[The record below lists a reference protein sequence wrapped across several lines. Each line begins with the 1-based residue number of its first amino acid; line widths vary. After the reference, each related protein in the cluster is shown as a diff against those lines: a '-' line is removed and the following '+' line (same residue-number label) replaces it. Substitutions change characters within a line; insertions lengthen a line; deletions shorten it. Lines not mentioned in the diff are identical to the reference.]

1 MTPTVTP
8 TADPTRK
15 PTVMPTS
22 KLHLIMLTTE
32 KKLRE
37 TSVKVGMFAALV
49 LLLPLVAWG
58 AYRLLKWRREKEN
71 LLGHV
76 GLTYREQPTFNA
88 LTSDVTACQ
97 SLGPMNMSG
106 ALSSLQCLSSEGGGG
121 SNLHSSNHST
131 TSESGLIGDGS
142 GDGAHMQ
149 SSSESAHWA

>member
-1 MTPTVTP
+1 
-8 TADPTRK
+8 
-15 PTVMPTS
+15 
-22 KLHLIMLTTE
+22 ML
-32 KKLRE
+32 
-37 TSVKVGMFAALV
+37 GALM

-88 LTSDVTACQ
+88 LTSTACQ

-106 ALSSLQCLSSEGGGG
+106 ALSSLQCLSSEGG